1 MKSILFKIIN
11 IILFTTSAYAS
22 EIYVSQVGSD
32 LTLEIQQ
39 HSEDNYVNIYS
50 TGNDNTIIARQGMHE
65 DGTIDVDETGGHE
78 VYWTV
83 TGDGNNVAS
92 YQTDTNRGG
101 GGGDVHH
108 IANIVNGDNNIVKHT
123 QMGKAGH
130 TGYIEVQGDNN
141 NVDLYQRGNG
151 GQQYADIVLNGDGH
165 TVEANQ
171 RGTMAHSLELNLTNN
186 GGAYSVT
193 SNQTTNNT
201 TTSKTYS
208 LTGSCADANGCSVSV
223 SQN

>member
-22 EIYVSQVGSD
+22 EIYVNQVGSN
-32 LTLEIQQ
+32 LTLEVQQ
-39 HSEDNYVNIYS
+39 RSEDNYVNIYS
-50 TGNDNTIIARQGMHE
+50 TGNDNTIVARQGMHE

-83 TGDGNNVAS
+83 TGDNNNVAS

-101 GGGDVHH
+101 GGGDIHH
-108 IANIVNGDNNIVKHT
+108 IANIVNGDYNTVKHT

-130 TGYIEVQGDNN
+130 TGYIEVQGNN
-141 NVDLYQRGNG
+141 NDVTLLQRGNG
-151 GQQYADIVLNGDGH
+151 GQKTADIVLTGDGH
-165 TVEANQ
+165 TVDSDQ
-171 RGTMAHSLELNLTNN
+171 RGTGSAALELNLTNN
-186 GGAYSVT
+186 GGAYTV
-193 SNQTTNNT
+193 TTNQNT
-201 TTSKTYS
+201 STIHRSYS

-223 SQN
+223 TQQ